1 MKPKLFGS
9 SGIRGIV
16 NKEITPALT
25 QRIGA
30 ALATIHQGGTAIV
43 GRDARISGQMLEGT
57 LVSGLASAGMDSIAI
72 GLVPTPLS
80 AWTVKYLGA
89 DAGIEIT
96 ASHNPARYNGL
107 KIFNNEGMSLTQKEQ
122 LEVENVLENELYRLA
137 PWDCVGTVETIF
149 PIEDYI
155 NELSLSIELNF
166 ADKIACDL
174 FNGATCTVA
183 PLLMDEFSLRVDFI
197 NGVAEGTFPSGN
209 PEPSEKSLK
218 RLGKFMT
225 SREIT
230 IGFGFDGD
238 GDRMMLVDSSGK
250 MVDPDRL
257 LASFAAYVVEK
268 NQGGTVVT
276 HVGAS
281 MSVDEMVKKA
291 GGNVIRTPVGD
302 AFITEAMEEN
312 QSVFGG
318 EPVGT
323 WVHPDVHMCPDGLLS
338 ALKLL
343 EALQETGVKLEEFL
357 RETPSFP
364 LRREKLE
371 CPHNKKGSAL
381 KYISSNYR
389 DTFNNVQ
396 SINTVD
402 GVRLELEE
410 GWVLIRPSGTEPL
423 IRITVEAK
431 KNQYVKEYI
440 EKGILLIKKSLR
452 ELK

>member
-1 MKPKLFGS
+1 MKLKLFGS

-16 NKEITPALT
+16 NKEITPVLT

-30 ALATIHQGGTAIV
+30 ALATIHQGGTTVV
-43 GRDARISGQMLEGT
+43 GRDARISGPMLEGA
-57 LVSGLASAGMDSIAI
+57 LVSGLASAGMDSFII

-96 ASHNPARYNGL
+96 ASHNPADYNGL
-107 KIFNNEGMSLTQKEQ
+107 KIFNNKGMSLTQKEQ

-137 PWDCVGTVETIF
+137 PWDGVGTLETIF

-155 NELSLSIELNF
+155 NELSLSIDIDIDE
-166 ADKIACDL
+166 KIACDL
-174 FNGATCTVA
+174 YNGATCTVA

-197 NGVAEGTFPSGN
+197 NGVADGTFPSGN
-209 PEPSEKSLK
+209 PEPSEKSLG
-218 RLGKFMT
+218 RLGRFMT
-225 SREIT
+225 SRDIT

-238 GDRMMLVDSSGK
+238 GDRMMLVDSSGR

-281 MSVDEMVKKA
+281 MNVDEMVEKA

-302 AFITEAMEEN
+302 AFITEAMEDN
-312 QSVFGG
+312 KSVFGG
-318 EPVGT
+318 EPVGA
-323 WVHPDVHMCPDGLLS
+323 WVHPSVHMCPDGLLS

-343 EALQETGVKLEEFL
+343 EALQETGLELEEFL
-357 RETPSFP
+357 RETPTYP
-364 LRREKLE
+364 LSREKLE
-371 CPHNKKGSAL
+371 CPENKKESAL
-381 KYISSNYR
+381 KFISSNYR

-431 KNQYVKEYI
+431 TKQYVREYMD
-440 EKGILLIKKSLR
+440 KGIILIKKSLR